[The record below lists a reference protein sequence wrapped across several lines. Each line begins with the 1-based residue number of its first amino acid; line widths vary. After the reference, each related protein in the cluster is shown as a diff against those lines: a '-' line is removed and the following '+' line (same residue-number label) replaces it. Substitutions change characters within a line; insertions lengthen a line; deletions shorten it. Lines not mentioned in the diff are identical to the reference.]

1 MKEIKETILVID
13 DDKSLRESLRM
24 LLSDKYRVVFARSGK
39 EAFELLRKESPDLV
53 FCDIR
58 MPEMNGLDVLSRIK
72 GSEPE
77 LEVIMITAVNT
88 VGSAVEAMRRGAYDY
103 ITKPFDIEAISALI
117 ENVLEKKRLQTE
129 NTFLKEQIEKQ
140 FQFEKIVG
148 RTPVMREVFSLI
160 GQISKSDSTV
170 LISGESGTGKEM
182 AARAIHNLCSRS
194 QKLFVPVNCAAIP
207 ENLLESELFGHER
220 GAFTGAFERKLGKFE
235 IADSGTLFLDEVG
248 SLPLA
253 MQGKLLRALQ
263 EREIER
269 VGGTKP
275 IPINVRIISATNIDL
290 KEEIA
295 AKKFRKDLFFRI
307 NVIPLALP
315 PLRERKA
322 DIQLLLEHFL
332 NKFNHEFGKSQK
344 GFSKEA
350 LEHLTVYPWPGNVRE
365 LQNLVERLVVLA
377 KGDYI
382 TLDDLPKDVS
392 EPTEELSAPPDFL
405 SLPYKEAQRKFETLF
420 ITKALEKTGGKKT
433 KAAKMLG
440 IHRNTLLQIERR
452 IKSSD

>member
-1 MKEIKETILVID
+1 MKEKKETILVID
-13 DDKSLRESLRM
+13 DDKSLRESMRM
-24 LLSDKYRVVFARSGK
+24 LLADKYRVVFAKSGK

-72 GSEPE
+72 ESEPE

-88 VGSAVEAMRRGAYDY
+88 VGSAVEAMKRGAYDY
-103 ITKPFDIEAISALI
+103 ITKPFDIEAISSLI

-148 RTPVMREVFSLI
+148 RTPAMREVFSLI
-160 GQISKSDSTV
+160 GQIAKSDSTV

-182 AARAIHNLCSRS
+182 VARAIHNLSSRG
-194 QKLFVPVNCAAIP
+194 QNLFVPVNCAAIP

-235 IADSGTLFLDEVG
+235 VADGGTLFLDEVG

-275 IPINVRIISATNIDL
+275 IPINVRIISATNTEL
-290 KEEIA
+290 KDEIA
-295 AKKFRKDLFFRI
+295 EKKFRKDLFFRL
-307 NVIPLALP
+307 NVIPLAIP
-315 PLRERKA
+315 PLRDRKA

-332 NKFNHEFGKSQK
+332 NKFNHEFGKGLK

-377 KGDYI
+377 KSDYI